1 MPDPPNDHIMIRTR
15 TTRLAIAAGRMFARR
30 VAVIAVA
37 LIAGFAGAASAD
49 LTIKGDQ
56 AAWKEVTAALGK
68 LNALPG
74 YRMKM
79 VMPGGQ
85 TMIIEVA
92 QGGSAM
98 RSTVQGQGGG
108 MEMIKV
114 GDQSRYRMT
123 TPGAPAGWMCQGIPS
138 IPRANDLTAVQGT
151 VEVARGQDSAI
162 DGEAMHVYLYTIDA
176 SAAGQ
181 SGTVKSTLYVGTGNG
196 LPRRI
201 VMAASVNEQAADYY
215 DYGASINITLP
226 PCGGASRPLPP
237 GV

>member
-1 MPDPPNDHIMIRTR
+1 MMPRSTTRTTY
-15 TTRLAIAAGRMFARR
+15 TTRLAVAARGAFARR

-37 LIAGFAGAASAD
+37 LLAGTAGAASAD
-49 LTIKGDQ
+49 LTVKGDQ
-56 AAWKEVTAALGK
+56 AAWKDVTAALGK

-79 VMPGGQ
+79 LMPGGQ
-85 TMIIEVA
+85 TMIVEIT
-92 QGGSAM
+92 QGGNAM

-114 GDQSRYRMT
+114 GDQSRYRIT
-123 TPGAPAGWMCQGIPS
+123 APGAPAGWQCQGIPS

-151 VEVARGQDSAI
+151 VEIARGQDSAI

-176 SAAGQ
+176 ATAGQ
-181 SGTVKSTLYVGTGNG
+181 SGTVKTTLYVGTGNG

-201 VMAASVNEQAADYY
+201 VMAAGGTEQTADYY
-215 DYGASINITLP
+215 DYGASITITLP
-226 PCGGASRPLPP
+226 PCSSATRPLPA
-237 GV
+237 GA